1 MLAVPDCPDCAVPM
15 VSGFIPDATY
25 GQILQTHWQ
34 EGDPENTSFL
44 GLKTGIKADPSRML
58 PIWSWR
64 CPSCGLLKTYASR
77 D

>member
-1 MLAVPDCPDCAVPM
+1 MPITPDCPDCAIPM

-25 GQILQTHWQ
+25 GRVLQTHWH
-34 EGDPENTSFL
+34 EGDPEDARSL
-44 GLKTGIKADPSRML
+44 GFKVGVKVDRSSML
-58 PIWSWR
+58 PVWSWR